1 MKRYILI
8 TIALLAVVIGAG
20 ARTYSV
26 DEIPNVQVADH
37 TRYLSDPDGILSNAS
52 RTEID
57 STLSRVRRETS
68 AEVAAVIVGDID
80 DDIDIFANRLYN
92 SWGLGK
98 KDNNNGVLI
107 LVARDARKAVI
118 RTGRGSE
125 GVLPDIVCA
134 HIMREKMFPAF
145 REGDY
150 DRGMTETVS
159 AVAEVITD
167 PDAAAELQSKL
178 KDNYGRSDVHPFR
191 LYVFFCVILALS
203 CLAALLLKVRSVRDK
218 SPYDKYTA
226 LEGWK
231 APLLIA
237 TAGGLLM
244 PLIASLPLLLLLRH
258 WRNSP
263 RKCPNCG
270 HRMIKIDEVHDNDY
284 LTPAQDAEERIG
296 SVDYD
301 VWNCPNCHETD
312 IFPFVNKSMPM
323 TVCEKCHA
331 RTARLTSDRA
341 LVQPTVSREGIG
353 CKDYTCVNC
362 HHVMSRRY
370 PIAKLPPVIIA
381 PIGGG
386 GKGGGFGGG
395 SSFGGGFGGGITG
408 GGGSSGGW

>member
-26 DEIPNVQVADH
+26 DEIPNAQVADH
-37 TRYLSDPDGILSNAS
+37 TRYLSDPDGILDEAS

-68 AEVAAVIVGDID
+68 AEVAAVIVSDID

-92 SWGLGK
+92 LWGLGK

-134 HIMREKMFPAF
+134 RIMREKMFPAF

-150 DRGMTETVS
+150 DRGMTETVN

-178 KDNYGRSDVHPFR
+178 KDNYGRDSVDPFR
-191 LYVFFCVILALS
+191 MYVYFCIFMALA
-203 CLAALLLKVRSVRDK
+203 CLAGLLIKIYSLRDK

-231 APLLIA
+231 APLLVA
-237 TAGGLLM
+237 TAGGMLM

-270 HRMIKIDEVHDNDY
+270 HSMVKIDEVHDNDY

-301 VWNCPNCHETD
+301 VWTCPNCHETD

-323 TVCEKCHA
+323 TVCENCHA
-331 RTARLTSDRA
+331 RTARLTSDRV
-341 LVQPTVSREGIG
+341 LVQPTVSREGVGI
-353 CKDYTCVNC
+353 KEYTCANC
-362 HHVMSRRY
+362 HHITARRY

-395 SSFGGGFGGGITG
+395 GSFGGGFGGGITG

>member
-1 MKRYILI
+1 MTRYFLI
-8 TIALLAVVIGAG
+8 IIALLAVIGAEG
-20 ARTYSV
+20 RTYSI

-37 TRYLSDPDGILSNAS
+37 TRHLSDPDAILTAAA

-57 STLSRVRRETS
+57 STLSRVRRATS

-80 DDIDIFANRLYN
+80 DDIDNFATRLYN
-92 SWGLGK
+92 SWGIGK

-134 HIMREKMFPAF
+134 RIMREKMFPAF

-150 DRGMTETVS
+150 DRGMVETVN
-159 AVAEVITD
+159 AVADVITD
-167 PDAAAELQSKL
+167 PDAAAELQSRL
-178 KDNYGRSDVHPFR
+178 KDNYRRDEVKPFR
-191 LYVFFCVILALS
+191 LYVFFCVVLALS
-203 CLAALLLKVRSVRDK
+203 CLAALMLKIHSLRDK

-237 TAGGLLM
+237 TAGGMLM
-244 PLIASLPLLLLLRH
+244 PLIASLPLLLLLRY
-258 WRNSP
+258 WRNRP

-270 HRMIKIDEVHDNDY
+270 HSMIKIDEVHDNDY

-301 VWNCPNCHETD
+301 VWTCPECNETD

-331 RTARLTSDRA
+331 RTARLTADRI
-341 LVQPTVSREGIG
+341 LVQPTTAREGVG

-362 HHVMSRRY
+362 HHIMSRRY

-386 GKGGGFGGG
+386 KGGGFGGG
-395 SSFGGGFGGGITG
+395 SFGGGFGGGITG